1 MDAQKMFKTLS
12 SKIEN
17 MKMNRKGIYAV
28 DLLTEAAIGIM
39 VLALIVVVV
48 LIILGQMQGNTTL
61 APVNGTAYN
70 ALGSTSTAIA
80 TIPTWF
86 TIFITV
92 VVAVGLIALVL
103 VFRQLRAGRTN

>member
-1 MDAQKMFKTLS
+1 MD
-12 SKIEN
+12 SKIVSKAMEKISSL
-17 MKMNRKGIYAV
+17 KMNKKGIYAV

-39 VLALIVVVV
+39 VLALFVVVV
-48 LIILGQMQGNTTL
+48 LIILGQMQSNPTL
-61 APVNGTAYN
+61 APTNGTAYN

-103 VFRQLRAGRTN
+103 VFRQLRAGRN